1 MSHLNKLDRQKDYI
15 RLFEFRRE
23 NNILQKDLA
32 NYLGISRGYISVIET
47 QKSPIPW
54 ETLEKIFNN
63 PYHWNTKVLVPCWHR
78 ISQLLTYINETRNA
92 QREMEG
98 LAPEYFHVEENL
110 LKKIKYGDSAIP
122 NHLAKEIVAKAPEI
136 NMDWILTGAG
146 DMIKKEETPT
156 PTHFEVLEQK
166 IDGLT
171 AEIQECKTLIYKIAK
186 AFVEAFESTE

>member
-1 MSHLNKLDRQKDYI
+1 MPHLNKLNRQKDYI

-47 QKSPIPW
+47 QKSPVPW
-54 ETLEKIFNN
+54 EILEKIFNN
-63 PYHWNTKVLVPCWHR
+63 PYHWNTDMLVPHWYR
-78 ISQLLTYINETRNA
+78 MSQFLVYFNESRNA

-98 LAPEYFHVEENL
+98 LTPVYFWVEENL

-122 NHLAKEIVAKAPEI
+122 DYLAEEIAAKAPEI

-146 DMIKKEETPT
+146 DMIKKEEAPK
-156 PTHFEVLEQK
+156 PTHFENLEQK
-166 IDGLT
+166 IDGLA
-171 AEIQECKTLIYKIAK
+171 AEIQECKALLCKIAK
-186 AFVEAFESTE
+186 AIPGV